1 MANTYNEI
9 LFSLKEEGNSNTW
22 MNIMKEANVE
32 EQILYDFTYLTYLEQ
47 TKSIQ
52 LEVIR
57 ELGGWTQ

>member
-1 MANTYNEI
+1 VANTYNEI